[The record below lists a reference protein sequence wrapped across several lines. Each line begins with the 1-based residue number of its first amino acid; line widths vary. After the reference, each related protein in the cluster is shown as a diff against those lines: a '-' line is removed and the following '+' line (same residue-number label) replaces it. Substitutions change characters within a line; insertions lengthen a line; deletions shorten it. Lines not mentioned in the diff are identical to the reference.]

1 MVRFSVRQLI
11 FILILLIAI
20 LAGTWYFLSNHFFEA
35 SKAENTTIVLEKI
48 KTVTK
53 LITVEGQFSELY
65 NYKETYDYDFFN
77 LFSKKI
83 LLRVNAKVSVGYDFE
98 KVNISID
105 SLNKVITLNEMP
117 QPEILSIDHDLDYYD
132 ISEGTFNKFTN
143 TEYNMINR
151 KAKELTA
158 NKAKNTSLVA
168 AAENQKSEYIK
179 MMEMALQSAG
189 WRLKIRGSEQILN

>member
-1 MVRFSVRQLI
+1 MLRFTVKQLL
-11 FILILLIAI
+11 FILIFGVII
-20 LAGTWYFLSNHFFEA
+20 MAGFWFYMKSHLFEVR
-35 SKAENTTIVLEKI
+35 KAENTTIVLEKI

-53 LITVEGQFSELY
+53 LISVEGQFSELY
-65 NYKETYDYDFFN
+65 NYKESYEYDFFN

-105 SLNKVITLNEMP
+105 SLNRTVTLNELP

-132 ISEGTFNKFTN
+132 ISEGTFNRFTN
-143 TEYNMINR
+143 EEYNMINR
-151 KAKELTA
+151 KAKELIA
-158 NKAKNTSLVA
+158 SKAKNTPLLST
-168 AAENQKSEYIK
+168 AEKQKSEYLK

-189 WRLKIRGSEQILN
+189 WKLIIKGTKPVLD

>member
-1 MVRFSVRQLI
+1 MLKFTVKQLL
-11 FILILLIAI
+11 FILIIGVI
-20 LAGTWYFLSNHFFEA
+20 IMAGFWVYMKSRLFEVR
-35 SKAENTTIVLEKI
+35 KAENTTIVLEKI

-53 LITVEGQFSELY
+53 LISVEGQFSELY
-65 NYKETYDYDFFN
+65 NYKESYEYDFFN

-105 SLNKVITLNEMP
+105 SLNRTVTLNELP

-132 ISEGTFNKFTN
+132 ISEGTFNRFT
-143 TEYNMINR
+143 TEEYNMINR
-151 KAKELTA
+151 KAKELIA
-158 NKAKNTSLVA
+158 SKAKNTPLLA
-168 AAENQKSEYIK
+168 TAEKQKSEYLT

-189 WRLKIRGSEQILN
+189 WKLIIKGAKPVLD

>member
-1 MVRFSVRQLI
+1 MLKFTVKQLL
-11 FILILLIAI
+11 FILIIGVI
-20 LAGTWYFLSNHFFEA
+20 IMAGFWVYMKSRLFEVR
-35 SKAENTTIVLEKI
+35 KAENTTIVLEKI

-53 LITVEGQFSELY
+53 LISVEGQFSELY
-65 NYKETYDYDFFN
+65 NYKESYEYDFFN

-105 SLNKVITLNEMP
+105 SLNRTVTLNELP

-132 ISEGTFNKFTN
+132 ISEGTFNRFT
-143 TEYNMINR
+143 TEEYNMINR
-151 KAKELTA
+151 KAKELIA
-158 NKAKNTSLVA
+158 SKAKNTPLLA
-168 AAENQKSEYIK
+168 TAEKQKSEYLT

-189 WRLKIRGSEQILN
+189 WKLIIKGAKPVFD

>member
-1 MVRFSVRQLI
+1 MLRFTVKQLL
-11 FILILLIAI
+11 FILIIGVI
-20 LAGTWYFLSNHFFEA
+20 IMAGLWVYMKSRLFEVR
-35 SKAENTTIVLEKI
+35 KAENTTIVLEKI

-53 LITVEGQFSELY
+53 LISVEGQFSELY
-65 NYKETYDYDFFN
+65 NYKESYEYDFFN

-105 SLNKVITLNEMP
+105 SLNRTVTLNELP

-132 ISEGTFNKFTN
+132 ISEGTFNRFT
-143 TEYNMINR
+143 TEEYNMINR
-151 KAKELTA
+151 KAKELIA
-158 NKAKNTSLVA
+158 SKAKNTPLLA
-168 AAENQKSEYIK
+168 TAEKQKSEYLT

-189 WRLKIRGSEQILN
+189 WKLIIKGAKPVLD

>member
-1 MVRFSVRQLI
+1 MLRFTVKQLL
-11 FILILLIAI
+11 FILIIGVLIM
-20 LAGTWYFLSNHFFEA
+20 AGFWVYMKSRLFEVR
-35 SKAENTTIVLEKI
+35 KAENTTIVLEKI

-53 LITVEGQFSELY
+53 LISVEGQFSELY
-65 NYKETYDYDFFN
+65 NYKESYEYDFFN

-105 SLNKVITLNEMP
+105 SLNRTVTLNELP

-132 ISEGTFNKFTN
+132 ISEGTFNRFT
-143 TEYNMINR
+143 TEEYNMINR
-151 KAKELTA
+151 KAKELIA
-158 NKAKNTSLVA
+158 SKAKNTPLLA
-168 AAENQKSEYIK
+168 TAEKQKSEYLT

-189 WRLKIRGSEQILN
+189 WKLIIKGAKPVLD